1 MNHYVCFKG
10 HGRYVPREGWLDR
23 GLREVKHNPR
33 VFFENYGADA
43 LGVEP
48 KMAQSIRY
56 WLKCS
61 GMTDES
67 VRTVIRLT
75 DLGGMILSKDPYF
88 EKTFSL
94 WMLHCNIARNRRLA
108 TAWQLFFNEFGDGE
122 FTRQEMKYKMLKLAE
137 EAAEGEKISARSVG
151 HDCDAILCMYA
162 GRQPLSDSQ
171 EERNCSPFWNLGLV
185 RETEFGFAKNQ
196 PALQNL
202 PAEVILYLL
211 AERMPHGGWF
221 SIEELMTADNAPGR
235 ILNLKPAVFMDI
247 LKQLAYSGKIILY
260 QTEGLNMMY
269 LPTQTKPEH
278 VLRDYY
284 R

>member
-1 MNHYVCFKG
+1 MNHSICFKG
-10 HGRYVPREGWLDR
+10 HERYVPREGWLDR
-23 GLREVKHNPR
+23 GLREVRRNPR

-48 KMAQSIRY
+48 KMAKSIRY

-61 GMTDES
+61 GMIDES

-75 DLGGMILSKDPYF
+75 DLGAMILSKDPYF
-88 EKTFSL
+88 EKAFSL

-122 FTRQEMKYKMLKLAE
+122 FTRQEMKCKMLQLAAQ
-137 EAAEGEKISARSVG
+137 AAEGEKISARSVG
-151 HDCDAILCMYA
+151 HDCDAILCMYT
-162 GRQPLSDSQ
+162 GKQLLPDGQ
-171 EERNCSPFWNLGLV
+171 KEGGCSPFWSLGLI
-185 RETEFGFAKNQ
+185 RETKLGFAKNQ

-202 PAEVILYLL
+202 PAEVVLYLL
-211 AERMPHGGWF
+211 AESVPHGGWL
-221 SIEELMTADNAPGR
+221 SIEELMTAANAPGR
-235 ILNLKPAVFMDI
+235 ILNLKPAVFMKI
-247 LKQLAYSGKIILY
+247 LKQLAYAGKIMLH

-269 LPTQTKPEH
+269 LPAQTKPEH

-284 R
+284 K

>member
-1 MNHYVCFKG
+1 
-10 HGRYVPREGWLDR
+10 
-23 GLREVKHNPR
+23 
-33 VFFENYGADA
+33 
-43 LGVEP
+43 
-48 KMAQSIRY
+48 MAQSIRY

-162 GRQPLSDSQ
+162 VLLKINLLCRIFQQRLSYI
-171 EERNCSPFWNLGLV
+171 FWRSVCRMGDGSLS
-185 RETEFGFAKNQ
+185 KN
-196 PALQNL
+196 
-202 PAEVILYLL
+202 
-211 AERMPHGGWF
+211 
-221 SIEELMTADNAPGR
+221 
-235 ILNLKPAVFMDI
+235 
-247 LKQLAYSGKIILY
+247 
-260 QTEGLNMMY
+260 
-269 LPTQTKPEH
+269 
-278 VLRDYY
+278 
-284 R
+284 

>member
-1 MNHYVCFKG
+1 MNHSVCFKG

-61 GMTDES
+61 GMIDES
-67 VRTVIRLT
+67 VRTVIRPT

-122 FTRQEMKYKMLKLAE
+122 FTRQEMKCKMVEQFLQVLAQLFVFIFE
-137 EAAEGEKISARSVG
+137 CRKACDKQFAFVPQTAQLLGE
-151 HDCDAILCMYA
+151 ILCHFF
-162 GRQPLSDSQ
+162 QI
-171 EERNCSPFWNLGLV
+171 F
-185 RETEFGFAKNQ
+185 
-196 PALQNL
+196 
-202 PAEVILYLL
+202 
-211 AERMPHGGWF
+211 
-221 SIEELMTADNAPGR
+221 
-235 ILNLKPAVFMDI
+235 
-247 LKQLAYSGKIILY
+247 
-260 QTEGLNMMY
+260 
-269 LPTQTKPEH
+269 TK
-278 VLRDYY
+278 VANIY
-284 R
+284 